1 MSSQQDSPAV
11 AVARAHVAAWS
22 SKDFDTARSMLAPD
36 VRVIAI
42 TTNPALPATDL
53 TGADAYM
60 EGLVAFAAPIVPG
73 SVRELAVIGD
83 EHNAL
88 LTLDLQVAGGPF
100 GAGAAAPC
108 ARLYLVEDGKIK
120 TEQVIFYVTAP

>member
-36 VRVIAI
+36 VHVIAI

-60 EGLVAFAAPIVPG
+60 EGLAAFAAPIVSG
-73 SVRELAVIGD
+73 SVRELAAAGD
-83 EHNAL
+83 ERNAL
-88 LTLDLQVAGGPF
+88 LTLDLRVAGGPF

>member
-60 EGLVAFAAPIVPG
+60 EGLVGFAAPIVPG
-73 SVRELAVIGD
+73 SVRELAAVGD
-83 EHNAL
+83 ERNAL